1 MAISTTGSQA
11 LYSGTNVANQV
22 CPFPYV
28 FFTNSDLVVETLSS
42 TNVLTTL
49 VLGTN
54 YSVSGAN
61 SAIGG
66 SVTIFLPVPTTTKIS
81 ITRNLPET
89 QLVSFTTGDRFPA
102 SIMERALD
110 RLTMLVQEV
119 MRGVTKSLRMAD
131 VGANQPPLLPIASS
145 VLTTNSANE
154 IKFTSSASATGASP
168 YFLVANTA
176 GGTPQFVPLP
186 TITDTRIGTGA
197 VTTTKIADA
206 NVTTAKIADANVTT
220 TKIADANVTTA
231 KIADNAVTGA
241 KIADANVTTAKI
253 ADANVTPAKI
263 GGNPATDQYILGSSA
278 GIVSWQLPS
287 TTTLQ
292 DGAVTTAKLAT
303 DAVTTTKIADANV
316 TTAKIADANVTT
328 AKIADANVT
337 TAKIADANVTT
348 AKIADANVTTAK
360 IADNAVTGAKIADA
374 NVTTAKIADA
384 NVTTAKIAD
393 ANVTTAK
400 IADNAVTGAKIA
412 DSAITFRELATGT
425 PIQLQTSLISG
436 RVATNLQLVSAA
448 NGYSVA
454 PLATTGLQIVS
465 LSFTKKI
472 SSSKLLIRFQ
482 GNFSAAPV
490 MHFGCALF
498 AGTTLLCSVR
508 AYAPVAAAQV
518 VVPLEFWYTTT
529 AMTAV
534 AYTIR
539 IYKLNEAITANYLR
553 LNGYTSNEFGNTLKS
568 SISITEIK

>member
-337 TAKIADANVTT
+337 TAKIAD
-348 AKIADANVTTAK
+348 
-360 IADNAVTGAKIADA
+360 
-374 NVTTAKIADA
+374 
-384 NVTTAKIAD
+384 
-393 ANVTTAK
+393 
-400 IADNAVTGAKIA
+400 NAVTGAKIA

>member
-360 IADNAVTGAKIADA
+360 IADNAVTGAKIAD
-374 NVTTAKIADA
+374 
-384 NVTTAKIAD
+384 
-393 ANVTTAK
+393 
-400 IADNAVTGAKIA
+400 
-412 DSAITFRELATGT
+412 SAITFRELATGT

>member
-348 AKIADANVTTAK
+348 AKIAD
-360 IADNAVTGAKIADA
+360 NAVTGAKIADA